1 MKPFVIAGE
10 ASGDK
15 LGAALMAGLTARLGP
30 LPYQGVGG
38 PLMEAGGLVSL
49 FPMEE
54 LSIMGI
60 AEVLPKYFHLKRRIA
75 ETAKAVVD
83 SGSDI
88 LITIDSPDFCLRVAK
103 LVRAA
108 RPGFRTVHYVAPS
121 VWAWR
126 PGRAQK
132 MAPLIDHVLA
142 LLPFEPPYMEAA
154 GMSCDFVG
162 HPVVAE
168 PRATAAEV
176 AGFAAKYD
184 LHAPWLLA
192 LPGSRRGEVSR
203 LAPVIGETL
212 ARLEHP
218 VRVVL
223 PTVRGVEDL
232 VRDLGSSWPVP
243 PLILTDRE
251 DKRAAFAGAGAAIAA
266 SGTVSLELAANGVP
280 MVIAYDMSLVSRMML
295 KTMLK
300 IDTVTLVNLVSETRA
315 IPEFL
320 GAECRADH
328 IAPALNALL
337 GDGTQ
342 RQAQLAAMR
351 LTMERLGEGG
361 LPPGERA
368 AESVIACYQR
378 PRQIQPPPS
387 TRVLSGA

>member
-1 MKPFVIAGE
+1 MRPFLIAGE

-30 LPYQGVGG
+30 LPYKGVGG
-38 PLMEAGGLVSL
+38 PLMEAEGMVSL

-75 ETAKAVVD
+75 ETAQAVLD
-83 SGSDI
+83 SGADL

-108 RPGFRTVHYVAPS
+108 RPEFRTVHYVAPS

-126 PGRAQK
+126 PGRAKK
-132 MAPLIDHVLA
+132 MAPLVDHVLA
-142 LLPFEPPYMEAA
+142 LLPFEPVLMEAA

-168 PRATAAEV
+168 RRADADDVAALR
-176 AGFAAKYD
+176 AKYG
-184 LHAPWLLA
+184 LAAPWLLA
-192 LPGSRRGEVSR
+192 LPGSRRGEVTR

-212 ARLEHP
+212 SRLDRP
-218 VRVVL
+218 VQVVL

-232 VRDLGSSWPVP
+232 VRDLSRNWPIE
-243 PLILTDRE
+243 PLILTDGAE
-251 DKRAAFAGAGAAIAA
+251 KRAAFAGAAAAIAA
-266 SGTVSLELAANGVP
+266 SGTVSLELAANAVP
-280 MVIAYDMSLVSRMML
+280 MVIAYDMSMISRMML

-300 IDTVTLVNLVSETRA
+300 IDTVTLVNLVSETRV

-320 GAECRADH
+320 GADCRAEK

-337 GDGTQ
+337 SDGAQ
-342 RQAQLAAMR
+342 RQAQLDAMR
-351 LTMERLGEGG
+351 LTMERLGQGG

-368 AESVIACYQR
+368 AESVIGYYQR